1 MTQRLKDLDAL
12 EVAMVPKMAN
22 RKKFLILKSEEES
35 GMLDEAIL
43 KAVLETDLED
53 EEKVNKV
60 LKAAK
65 LSEKGQNAVKGAL
78 RLLGAYKDE
87 LPKDVLKTLAELGGY
102 GYPEPAQ
109 KQKDEED
116 KKKQEEEAKKVEEAK
131 KQADKDKDKYT
142 FPVKKADGTMDFSGV
157 PEAVRPA
164 IEALWKENEAI
175 TKRAIE
181 AEKVAKE
188 ERDKRVLKEYVEK
201 AAAEL
206 ADLPGAKAEDLG
218 AVLKGIEEKDPAL
231 YAKLY
236 PVLKASSEAI
246 AKGQLFAEL
255 GRGGGAPVAGSAT
268 EKVMQMVAGIVQKDA
283 KATSAE
289 AMGKVMAEHPELYEQ
304 YKKETVVKV

>member
-1 MTQRLKDLDAL
+1 
-12 EVAMVPKMAN
+12 
-22 RKKFLILKSEEES
+22 
-35 GMLDEAIL
+35 
-43 KAVLETDLED
+43 
-53 EEKVNKV
+53 
-60 LKAAK
+60 
-65 LSEKGQNAVKGAL
+65 
-78 RLLGAYKDE
+78 
-87 LPKDVLKTLAELGGY
+87 
-102 GYPEPAQ
+102 
-109 KQKDEED
+109 
-116 KKKQEEEAKKVEEAK
+116 
-131 KQADKDKDKYT
+131 
-142 FPVKKADGTMDFSGV
+142 MDFSGV